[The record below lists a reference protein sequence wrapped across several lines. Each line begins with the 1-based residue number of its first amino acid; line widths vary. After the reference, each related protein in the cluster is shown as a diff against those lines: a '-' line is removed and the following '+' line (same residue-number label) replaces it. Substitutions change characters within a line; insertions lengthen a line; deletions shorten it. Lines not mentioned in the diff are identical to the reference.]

1 MIGGILLRSQG
12 LIANTMI
19 LTVTSFITRTVGMIS
34 IVYISTILGPEGIGL
49 YQLVMSIY
57 IMAVIFAS
65 AGISVTVSKLVAEE
79 LSHQHFENVKKI
91 MTTVFLFGGLLST
104 MICFL
109 LFIYAPQIALF
120 FIKDER
126 ATWGLR
132 MLSLSIPFM
141 SLSSC
146 FKGYFYAVKRVI
158 KPASADVLEQ
168 FVKLG
173 LIMLLVNLWSPRGLA
188 YSYVAIGIAMT
199 IGEMVSWSYML
210 TFYILD
216 YKKYTTTVSKNSHDS
231 KGLLLRILG
240 VALPVA
246 AIAYIGSIFMSLE
259 NFLIP
264 IGLRK
269 FGATQQ
275 TSMSL
280 YGMVKGMVLPI
291 LFFPAAFLTAF
302 STTLVPE
309 IARAN
314 TLRHYKTVR
323 HTTHRVLHFTF
334 ILSIF
339 VVSIF
344 MSYSHEIGV
353 VIYKN
358 DEIGPLLKTLA
369 LIVPFMYIEVV
380 SDGIL
385 KGLGQQVSC
394 LKYSMIDSIFRISA
408 IYFLIPIKGISSFLA
423 IMIVSN
429 ILTCSLNFNR
439 LLEITN
445 INIEVSKWILKPALT
460 ATASVLFSKYL
471 IGHLSHLPL
480 PVLVTCIT
488 SILLSALI
496 YMILL
501 FLVECLTPIEMQ
513 WLRKSIKSFITTY
526 L

>member
-1 MIGGILLRSQG
+1 MKSQG

-19 LTVTSFITRTVGMIS
+19 LTATSFITRTVGMIS
-34 IVYISTILGPEGIGL
+34 IVYISNALGPEGMGL
-49 YQLVMSIY
+49 YQLIMSIY

-65 AGISVTVSKLVAEE
+65 AGISVSVSKLVAEE
-79 LSHQHFENVKKI
+79 LSRQQFESAKQI
-91 MTTVFLFGGLLST
+91 MTIVFLFGGLLSSL
-104 MICFL
+104 ICML
-109 LFIYAPQIALF
+109 LFTYAPQIALI
-120 FIKDER
+120 FIKDPR

-141 SLSSC
+141 ALSSC

-173 LIMLLVNLWSPRGLA
+173 LIMILVNLWSPRGLA
-188 YSYVAIGIAMT
+188 YAYAAIGIAMT

-216 YKKYTTTVSKNSHDS
+216 HRRYGVASRTSSDA
-231 KGLLLRILG
+231 KGILLRLLG

-246 AIAYIGSIFMSLE
+246 AIAYISSVFMSLE
-259 NFLIP
+259 NVLIP

-269 FGATQQ
+269 FGATQEA
-275 TSMSL
+275 SMSL

-344 MSYSHEIGV
+344 MSYSQELGV

-358 DEIGPLLKTLA
+358 EQIGPILKTLA

-385 KGLGQQVSC
+385 KGLGKQMSC
-394 LKYSMIDSIFRISA
+394 LKYSIIDSIFRISM
-408 IYFLIPIKGISSFLA
+408 IYFLIPIKGISAFLA
-423 IMIVSN
+423 IMILSN
-429 ILTCSLNFNR
+429 TLTCSLNFNR
-439 LLEITN
+439 LLETAN
-445 INIEVSKWILKPALT
+445 LNIEVSKWILKPAIA
-460 ATASVLFSKYL
+460 ATASVLFSKYFMNCL
-471 IGHLSHLPL
+471 TTYALPL
-480 PVLVTCIT
+480 LIQCII
-488 SILLSALI
+488 SIALSTLI
-496 YMILL
+496 YIILL
-501 FLVECLTPIEMQ
+501 FLIECLTPVDMQ
-513 WLRKSIKSFITTY
+513 WLRRSIRSFIASY